1 MVRSMTGFGVADG
14 PVAGGTLKI
23 EIRSVNHRHFNAQ
36 IKTCR
41 ELVIL
46 EGELKDA
53 LRKQVERG
61 HVSLSA
67 RWQEEP
73 DRGQRLTIDPER
85 AQEILDAVRVL
96 KEQVEVEGE
105 PDLAFLMR
113 QPDVMRHES
122 GEEVKATYDEIAP
135 VLEAALGGLIGM
147 RESEGASLQAELER
161 VLASIMSNLDLVQ
174 NRAPERLTRERER
187 LRKSVADLLD
197 GADIDDA
204 RLSQEL
210 AFIADKLDITEEIV
224 RLSTHVSA
232 CRSAMAES
240 GAVGRKLSFLGQEM
254 LREINTIGSKA
265 NDAEISSRVIDM
277 KGDLEKF
284 REQVENV
291 E

>member
-41 ELVIL
+41 ELVVL
-46 EGELKDA
+46 EGELKEA
-53 LRKQVERG
+53 LRKKIERG
-61 HVSLSA
+61 HISLSA

-73 DRGQRLTIDPER
+73 ERGKGLSIDADRARELLNAIR
-85 AQEILDAVRVL
+85 KL
-96 KEQVEVEGE
+96 KEEVDVTGE
-105 PDLAFLMR
+105 PDLAFLIR
-113 QPDVMRHES
+113 QPDVMRQEA
-122 GEEVKATYDEIAP
+122 GEEVR
-135 VLEAALGGLIGM
+135 AAFEEVDPILQSALANLIGM
-147 RESEGASLQAELER
+147 RDLEGASLKTELDR
-161 VLASIMSNLDLVQ
+161 VLGAIVSNLSEVEA
-174 NRAPERLTRERER
+174 RAPERLISERER
-187 LRKSVADLLD
+187 LRKSIRDLLD
-197 GADIDDA
+197 GAEVDDA

-224 RLSTHVSA
+224 RLKAHIEA
-232 CRSAMAES
+232 CQLAMAES
-240 GAVGRKLSFLGQEM
+240 GSIGRKLSFLGQEM

-265 NDAEISSRVIDM
+265 NDAEIASRVIDM